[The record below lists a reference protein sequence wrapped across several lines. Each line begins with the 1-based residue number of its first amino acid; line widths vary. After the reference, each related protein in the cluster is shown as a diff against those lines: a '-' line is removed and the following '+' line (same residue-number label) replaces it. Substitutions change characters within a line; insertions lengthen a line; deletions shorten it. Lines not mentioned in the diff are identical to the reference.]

1 MNKTSN
7 LELEWN
13 KLVHHESEIQMLDD
27 ATLDV
32 DTDRKWQIYIF
43 KQTNTPI
50 SINVAPVNHVS

>member
-13 KLVHHESEIQMLDD
+13 KLVHHESEIHMLHD

-32 DTDRKWQIYIF
+32 DTNRKWQIYIF

-50 SINVAPVNHVS
+50 SIKVAPVNHVS